1 MSEPPRPAETSLE
14 GKPRS
19 AKILQRTRLETEGI
33 PDYGAEGTPG
43 ARAANTFAQRLK
55 AALLDASERARA
67 GLSMR
72 EDNFFLLL
80 SVIIGLFAGV
90 AVVCFRITID
100 YTRLWLLGSGIDSV
114 TGPGPARVVLVP
126 TLAGLALAFLVQ
138 RVFPRVKGSGVTQT
152 KSAVYIYDGYIPF
165 DTVIGKF
172 LTCALAIGSG
182 QSLGPEDPSLQM
194 GAGIASA
201 LGRRLHL
208 SREKVRLIAP
218 VGAAAGLAA
227 AFNSPITAVLF
238 VIEEVIGT
246 WSAGILGAVVLAAVA
261 AVVVMRLFL
270 GAQPLF
276 QIPPYSMA
284 HSAELLSYAVLGI
297 LGGVTS
303 VIFVKLLRAVLSRA
317 RSLPRWTFYVQP
329 ALAGMAIGLI
339 GLRFP
344 QIMGAGYEYIDQ
356 AMHGQFLWRTLV
368 ALAVLKVLAT
378 TLSISSGA
386 PGGMFAP
393 ALFIGAMVGAAVGT
407 VQHQFFPGAAGPLGA
422 YALVGMGTLF
432 AGFLRAPMTSVFM
445 VLEVSGNY
453 SIILPVIISNTI
465 AYVIGRRFQKS
476 PIFDLMTREEGLD
489 LPSMEEGREQTA
501 LLVENAMRK
510 PVGLILKASDTVAD
524 GVSRLADM
532 TDDPVL
538 VSYDNGRW
546 TLVHK
551 NVLQD
556 AAKSGKGAQPLSRV
570 LPGGRLPRLHS
581 DQSLDLALR
590 LMRDAAFLPVVH
602 RADARHLVGLL
613 SLDDILAAYRRASI
627 IKSSAV
633 E

>member
-1 MSEPPRPAETSLE
+1 MSQPPRPDEKSQRE
-14 GKPRS
+14 PWS
-19 AKILQRTRLETEGI
+19 APSLQRTEVTTEDLPDSAPAGHSIEGVPLTLRL
-33 PDYGAEGTPG
+33 
-43 ARAANTFAQRLK
+43 QVS
-55 AALLDASERARA
+55 AALRDLFERARA

-80 SVIIGLFAGV
+80 SVIIGLFAGL
-90 AVVCFRITID
+90 AVVCFRISID
-100 YTRLWLLGSGIDSV
+100 YTRLWLLGSGIS
-114 TGPGPARVVLVP
+114 PGPVRVVLVP
-126 TLAGLALAFLVQ
+126 TAAGLLLAFLVL
-138 RVFPRVKGSGVTQT
+138 RIFPRVRGSGVTQT

-227 AFNSPITAVLF
+227 AFNAPIAAVLF

-261 AVVVMRLFL
+261 AAVVMRLFL
-270 GAQPLF
+270 GAEPLF

-284 HSAELLSYAVLGI
+284 HPAELLSYAVLGV
-297 LGGVTS
+297 LGGITS
-303 VIFVKLLRAVLSRA
+303 LIFVKLLRLVRA
-317 RSLPRWTFYVQP
+317 RARRLPRWTLYVQP
-329 ALAGMAIGLI
+329 ALAGMIIGGI

-344 QIMGAGYEYIDQ
+344 QIMGAGYEYMDQ

-368 ALAVLKVLAT
+368 ALALLKVLAT
-378 TLSISSGA
+378 SLSISSGA
-386 PGGMFAP
+386 PGGLFAP
-393 ALFIGAMVGAAVGT
+393 ALFVGAMLGSAVGA
-407 VQHQFFPGAAGPLGA
+407 VQHQLFPGAAGPLGA

-453 SIILPVIISNTI
+453 SIILPVIISNAI
-465 AYVIGRRFQKS
+465 AYVIGRRFQET

-489 LPSMEEGREQTA
+489 LPSMEEGREQIA

-510 PVGLILKASDTVAD
+510 PVGLILKASDIVAD
-524 GVSRLADM
+524 AASRLADR
-532 TDDPVL
+532 TEDPLL
-538 VSYDNGRW
+538 VSYETGRW
-546 TLVHK
+546 TLVQK
-551 NVLQD
+551 ALLQD
-556 AAKSGKGAQPLSRV
+556 AVKAGKGGQSLSSI
-570 LPGGRLPRLHS
+570 LLGRLPRLHP

-590 LMRDAAFLPVVH
+590 LIRDAPFLPVVH

-627 IKSSAV
+627 IKSSAA

>member
-1 MSEPPRPAETSLE
+1 MSQPPKSSERPPEREPWGPRTHD
-14 GKPRS
+14 
-19 AKILQRTRLETEGI
+19 RTQIETEDL
-33 PDYGAEGTPG
+33 PDSAVARTFG
-43 ARAANTFAQRLK
+43 ARAASTV
-55 AALLDASERARA
+55 LDAFERARA

-80 SVIIGLFAGV
+80 SVIIGLFAGL
-90 AVVCFRITID
+90 AVVCFRISID
-100 YTRLWLLGSGIDSV
+100 YTRLWLLGSGIN
-114 TGPGPARVVLVP
+114 PGPVRVVLVP
-126 TLAGLALAFLVQ
+126 TVAGLLLAFVVL
-138 RVFPRVKGSGVTQT
+138 RIFPRVRGSGVTQT

-227 AFNSPITAVLF
+227 AFNAPIAAVLF

-270 GAQPLF
+270 GAEPLF

-284 HSAELLSYAVLGI
+284 HASELLSYAALGVLGGI
-297 LGGVTS
+297 TS
-303 VIFVKLLRAVLSRA
+303 LIFVKLLRLTRA
-317 RSLPRWTFYVQP
+317 RTRRLPHWTLYVQP
-329 ALAGMAIGLI
+329 ALAGMIIGGM
-339 GLRFP
+339 GLKFP

-356 AMHGQFLWRTLV
+356 AMHGQFFWRTLV
-368 ALAVLKVLAT
+368 ALALLKVLAT
-378 TLSISSGA
+378 SLSISSGA
-386 PGGMFAP
+386 PGGIFAP
-393 ALFIGAMVGAAVGT
+393 ALFVGAMLGAAVGT

-453 SIILPVIISNTI
+453 SIVLPVILSNAI
-465 AYVIGRRFQKS
+465 AYVIGRRFQET
-476 PIFDLMTREEGLD
+476 PVFDLMTREEGLD

-510 PVGLILKASDTVAD
+510 PVGLILKASDRVSDAA
-524 GVSRLADM
+524 SRLADM
-532 TDDPVL
+532 TEDPLL
-538 VSYDNGRW
+538 VSYHTGRW

-551 NVLQD
+551 SVLQD
-556 AAKSGKGAQPLSRV
+556 ALKAGRGTQPLAQV
-570 LPGGRLPRLHS
+570 LPSGRLPRLHP

-590 LMRDAAFLPVVH
+590 LIRDAPFLPVVH

-627 IKSSAV
+627 IKSSAA

>member
-1 MSEPPRPAETSLE
+1 MSEPQRPNERSPEAE
-14 GKPRS
+14 PRS
-19 AKILQRTRLETEGI
+19 ARNAEQGRVKTEDV
-33 PDYGAEGTPG
+33 PDWSAELPG
-43 ARAANTFAQRLK
+43 EVAKGTFAQRMKTVVLE
-55 AALLDASERARA
+55 ALERARA
-67 GLSMR
+67 GLSVR

-80 SVIIGLFAGV
+80 SVIIGLYAGL
-90 AVVCFRITID
+90 AVVCFRIAID
-100 YTRLWLLGSGIDSV
+100 YTRLWLLGSGINPS
-114 TGPGPARVVLVP
+114 PIRVVLVP
-126 TLAGLALAFLVQ
+126 TVAGLLLAFVML
-138 RVFPRVKGSGVTQT
+138 RIFPRVKGSGVTQT
-152 KSAVYIYDGYIPF
+152 KSAVYVYDGYIPF

-208 SREKVRLIAP
+208 SREKGRLIAP

-227 AFNSPITAVLF
+227 AFNAPIAAVLF

-284 HSAELLSYAVLGI
+284 HPTELLSYATLGVLGGI
-297 LGGVTS
+297 MSL
-303 VIFVKLLRAVLSRA
+303 IFVKLLRWVRA
-317 RSLPRWTFYVQP
+317 RTRRLPRWTLYLQP
-329 ALAGMAIGLI
+329 ALAGTMIGGIGLK
-339 GLRFP
+339 FP
-344 QIMGAGYEYIDQ
+344 QIMGAGYEYMDQ

-368 ALAVLKVLAT
+368 ALAMLKVLAT
-378 TLSISSGA
+378 SLSISSGA

-393 ALFIGAMVGAAVGT
+393 ALFVGAMVGAAVGT
-407 VQHQFFPGAAGPLGA
+407 LQHQFFPGAAGPLGA

-453 SIILPVIISNTI
+453 SIILPVIISNAV
-465 AYVIGRRFQKS
+465 AYVIGRRFQQTA
-476 PIFDLMTREEGLD
+476 IFDLITREEGLD
-489 LPSMEEGREQTA
+489 LPSMEEGREQTT

-510 PVGLILKASDTVAD
+510 PVGLILKASDSVAD
-524 GVSRLADM
+524 AYSRLGDM
-532 TDDPVL
+532 MEDPLL
-538 VSYDNGRW
+538 VSYDTGRW
-546 TLVHK
+546 TLVYK
-551 NVLQD
+551 SALQD
-556 AAKSGKGAQPLSRV
+556 VARAGKGGQPLSQV
-570 LPGGRLPRLHS
+570 LPSSGRLPRLHP

-590 LMRDAAFLPVVH
+590 LIRDAPFLPVVH

-627 IKSSAV
+627 IKSGAV

>member
-1 MSEPPRPAETSLE
+1 ML
-14 GKPRS
+14 
-19 AKILQRTRLETEGI
+19 
-33 PDYGAEGTPG
+33 
-43 ARAANTFAQRLK
+43 
-55 AALLDASERARA
+55 
-67 GLSMR
+67 
-72 EDNFFLLL
+72 
-80 SVIIGLFAGV
+80 
-90 AVVCFRITID
+90 RI
-100 YTRLWLLGSGIDSV
+100 
-114 TGPGPARVVLVP
+114 
-126 TLAGLALAFLVQ
+126 
-138 RVFPRVKGSGVTQT
+138 FPRVKGSGVTQT
-152 KSAVYIYDGYIPF
+152 KSAVYIYDGYISF

-208 SREKVRLIAP
+208 SREKGRLIAP

-227 AFNSPITAVLF
+227 AFNAPITAVLF

-284 HSAELLSYAVLGI
+284 HPTELFSYAALGVLGGI
-297 LGGVTS
+297 MSL
-303 VIFVKLLRAVLSRA
+303 IFVKLLRWVRA
-317 RSLPRWTFYVQP
+317 RTRRLPRWTLYLQP
-329 ALAGMAIGLI
+329 ALAGMMIGGIGLK
-339 GLRFP
+339 FP
-344 QIMGAGYEYIDQ
+344 QIMGAGYEYMDQ

-368 ALAVLKVLAT
+368 ALALLKVLAT
-378 TLSISSGA
+378 SLSISSGA

-393 ALFIGAMVGAAVGT
+393 ALFVGAMVGAAVGT
-407 VQHQFFPGAAGPLGA
+407 LQHQFFPGAAGPLGA

-453 SIILPVIISNTI
+453 SIIVPVIISNAI
-465 AYVIGRRFQKS
+465 AYVIGRRFQQTA
-476 PIFDLMTREEGLD
+476 IFDLMTREEGLD
-489 LPSMEEGREQTA
+489 LPSMEEGREQTT

-510 PVGLILKASDTVAD
+510 PAGLILKASDLVAD
-524 GVSRLADM
+524 AYSRLGDM
-532 TDDPVL
+532 TEDPLL
-538 VSYDNGRW
+538 VSYDTGRW

-551 NVLQD
+551 SALQD
-556 AAKSGKGAQPLSRV
+556 AARAGKGGQPLSQI
-570 LPGGRLPRLHS
+570 LTSGRLPRLHP

-590 LMRDAAFLPVVH
+590 LNPEV
-602 RADARHLVGLL
+602 
-613 SLDDILAAYRRASI
+613 DIFYIDTGFFFPETHTLIERLQQHYQRYHQQGGQPQQPPPAPPQQQP
-627 IKSSAV
+627 
-633 E
+633 

>member
-1 MSEPPRPAETSLE
+1 MSEPRRPERSPEPEAWSERSSEERQVRTEDIPGWNSELPSEPGKSNLAE
-14 GKPRS
+14 R
-19 AKILQRTRLETEGI
+19 I
-33 PDYGAEGTPG
+33 
-43 ARAANTFAQRLK
+43 RAAV
-55 AALLDASERARA
+55 LDASERARA

-80 SVIIGLFAGV
+80 SVIIGLFAGL
-90 AVVCFRITID
+90 AVVCFRIAID
-100 YTRLWLLGSGIDSV
+100 YTRLWLLGSGIN
-114 TGPGPARVVLVP
+114 PGPVRVVLVP
-126 TLAGLALAFLVQ
+126 TLVGLLLAVIVL

-165 DTVIGKF
+165 NTVIGKF

-227 AFNSPITAVLF
+227 AFNAPIAAVLF

-246 WSAGILGAVVLAAVA
+246 WSAGILGAVVLAAVS

-270 GAQPLF
+270 GAAPLF

-284 HSAELLSYAVLGI
+284 HPGELLSYAVLGVA
-297 LGGVTS
+297 GGITS
-303 VIFVKLLRAVLSRA
+303 LIFVKLMRWVRRRA
-317 RSLPRWTFYVQP
+317 RRLPRWSLYIQP
-329 ALAGMAIGLI
+329 ALAGMVIGAI

-344 QIMGAGYEYIDQ
+344 QIMGAGYEYMDQ

-368 ALAVLKVLAT
+368 ALALLKVLGT
-378 TLSISSGA
+378 TLSISSGT
-386 PGGMFAP
+386 PGGIFAP
-393 ALFIGAMVGAAVGT
+393 ALFVGAMVGAAVGT

-453 SIILPVIISNTI
+453 SIILPVIISNAI
-465 AYVIGRRFQKS
+465 AYVIGRRFQET

-524 GVSRLADM
+524 AISRLADM
-532 TDDPVL
+532 TEDPLL
-538 VSYDNGRW
+538 VSYDTGRW

-551 NVLQD
+551 STLQD
-556 AAKSGKGAQPLSRV
+556 ALKTGRGAQRLAAV
-570 LPGGRLPRLHS
+570 LPSGRLPRLHA

-590 LMRDAAFLPVVH
+590 LIRDAPFLPVVH

-627 IKSSAV
+627 IKSGAAD
-633 E
+633 

>member
-1 MSEPPRPAETSLE
+1 MPTGLPRESGRWSERNSEHGSVGAEEPPEWHELPPDSGGGNVSRRMRVAL
-14 GKPRS
+14 
-19 AKILQRTRLETEGI
+19 LET
-33 PDYGAEGTPG
+33 
-43 ARAANTFAQRLK
+43 F
-55 AALLDASERARA
+55 ERARA

-80 SVIIGLFAGV
+80 SVIIGLFAGL
-90 AVVCFRITID
+90 AVVCFRIAID
-100 YTRLWLLGSGIDSV
+100 YTRLWLLGSGIN
-114 TGPGPARVVLVP
+114 PGPVRIVLVP
-126 TLAGLALAFLVQ
+126 VLAGIVVAFVVL
-138 RVFPRVKGSGVTQT
+138 RIFPRVKGSGVTQT

-172 LTCALAIGSG
+172 FTCALAIGSG

-227 AFNSPITAVLF
+227 AFNAPIAAVLF

-246 WSAGILGAVVLAAVA
+246 WSAGILGAVVLAAVGSA
-261 AVVVMRLFL
+261 VVMRLFL

-276 QIPPYSMA
+276 QIPAYSMTHA
-284 HSAELLSYAVLGI
+284 SELLSYAVLGI
-297 LGGVTS
+297 IGGIAS
-303 VIFVKLLRAVLSRA
+303 LIFVKLLRSVRA
-317 RSLPRWTFYVQP
+317 IARRLPRWTLYVQP
-329 ALAGMAIGLI
+329 AIAGLIIGGIGLK
-339 GLRFP
+339 FP
-344 QIMGAGYEYIDQ
+344 QIMGAGYEYMDQ
-356 AMHGQFLWRTLV
+356 AMHGQFLWRTLL
-368 ALAVLKVLAT
+368 ALALLKVFAT
-378 TLSISSGA
+378 SLSISSGA

-393 ALFIGAMVGAAVGT
+393 TLFIGAMVGAAVGT
-407 VQHQFFPGAAGPLGA
+407 VQHYLFPMAAGPVGA

-432 AGFLRAPMTSVFM
+432 AGFLRVPMTSVFM

-465 AYVIGRRFQKS
+465 AYVIGRRFQET
-476 PIFDLMTREEGLD
+476 PIFDVMTREEGLD

-510 PVGLILKASDTVAD
+510 PVGVILKGSDTVAD
-524 GVSRLADM
+524 AVSRLADM
-532 TDDPVL
+532 AEDPQL

-551 NVLQD
+551 GNLQD
-556 AAKSGKGAQPLSRV
+556 AAKAGKGGHTIAQV
-570 LPGGRLPRLHS
+570 APGGRLPRLHP

-590 LMRDAAFLPVVH
+590 LIRDSPFLPVVH
-602 RADARHLVGLL
+602 RADARRLVGLL
-613 SLDDILAAYRRASI
+613 SLDDILASYRRASI
-627 IKSSAV
+627 IKSGAG

>member
-1 MSEPPRPAETSLE
+1 
-14 GKPRS
+14 
-19 AKILQRTRLETEGI
+19 
-33 PDYGAEGTPG
+33 
-43 ARAANTFAQRLK
+43 LK
-55 AALLDASERARA
+55 AAVLDALERARA
-67 GLSMR
+67 ALSMR

-80 SVIIGLFAGV
+80 SVIIGLFAGL
-90 AVVCFRITID
+90 AVVCFRIAID
-100 YTRLWLLGSGIDSV
+100 FTRLSLLGSGVS
-114 TGPGPARVVLVP
+114 PGPLRIVLVP
-126 TLAGLALAFLVQ
+126 TLAGLLLAFMVQ
-138 RVFPRVKGSGVTQT
+138 RIFPRVKGSGVTQT

-165 DTVIGKF
+165 NTVIGKF
-172 LTCALAIGSG
+172 ITCALAIGSG

-208 SREKVRLIAP
+208 SRGKVRLIAP

-227 AFNSPITAVLF
+227 AFNAPISAVLF

-270 GAQPLF
+270 GSEPLF

-284 HSAELLSYAVLGI
+284 YSAELISYAVLGVF
-297 LGGVTS
+297 GGITS
-303 VIFVKLLRAVLSRA
+303 LIFVKLLRWVVARA
-317 RSLPRWTFYVQP
+317 RRMPRWTLYIQP

-339 GLRFP
+339 GLKFP

-368 ALAVLKVLAT
+368 ALALLKVLAT

-393 ALFIGAMVGAAVGT
+393 TLFIGGMVGAAVGT
-407 VQHQFFPGAAGPLGA
+407 AQHHFFPNVGVSLGA

-432 AGFLRAPMTSVFM
+432 AGFMRAPMTSVFM

-453 SIILPVIISNTI
+453 SIILPVMISNAI
-465 AYVIGRRFQKS
+465 AYVIGRRFQET
-476 PIFDLMTREEGLD
+476 PIFDFMTREEGLD
-489 LPSMEEGREQTA
+489 LPSMEEGREQTN

-524 GVSRLADM
+524 ASSRLADM
-532 TDDPVL
+532 TEDTLL
-538 VSYDNGRW
+538 VSYDTGRW
-546 TLVHK
+546 TLVQK
-551 NVLQD
+551 SALLD
-556 AAKSGKGAQPLSRV
+556 AARAGKGTQTLSQI
-570 LPGGRLPRLHS
+570 LPSGRLPRLHA

-590 LMRDAAFLPVVH
+590 LMRDAQFLPVVH

>member
-1 MSEPPRPAETSLE
+1 MSESERPSERSPEAEPWSARHTEQPQVKTEDAPE
-14 GKPRS
+14 GGSETPSGAPKDN
-19 AKILQRTRLETEGI
+19 LVQRM
-33 PDYGAEGTPG
+33 
-43 ARAANTFAQRLK
+43 K
-55 AALLDASERARA
+55 AAVLDALERARA

-80 SVIIGLFAGV
+80 SVIIGLFSGL
-90 AVVCFRITID
+90 AVVCFRIAID
-100 YTRLWLLGSGIDSV
+100 YTRLWLLGSGIN
-114 TGPGPARVVLVP
+114 PGPLRVVLVP
-126 TLAGLALAFLVQ
+126 TVAGLLLAFIVL
-138 RVFPRVKGSGVTQT
+138 RVFPRVRGSGVAQT

-165 DTVIGKF
+165 NTVIGKF

-208 SREKVRLIAP
+208 SRERVRLIAP

-227 AFNSPITAVLF
+227 AFNAPISAVLF

-270 GAQPLF
+270 GAEPLF
-276 QIPPYSMA
+276 QVPPYSMA
-284 HSAELLSYAVLGI
+284 HATELLSYAVLGVV
-297 LGGVTS
+297 GGIMS
-303 VIFVKLLRAVLSRA
+303 LIFVKLLRWVRGRA
-317 RSLPRWTFYVQP
+317 RQMPRWTLYIQP
-329 ALAGMAIGLI
+329 ALAGMAIGFI

-368 ALAVLKVLAT
+368 ALALLKVLAT
-378 TLSISSGA
+378 SLSISSGA

-393 ALFIGAMVGAAVGT
+393 TLFIGAMAGAAVGT
-407 VQHQFFPGAAGPLGA
+407 VQHHFFPNLAGPLGA

-453 SIILPVIISNTI
+453 SIILPVIISNAI
-465 AYVIGRRFQKS
+465 AYVIGRRFQET
-476 PIFDLMTREEGLD
+476 PIFDVMTREEGLD

-510 PVGLILKASDTVAD
+510 PVGLILKAGDTVAD
-524 GVSRLADM
+524 ACSRLADM
-532 TDDPVL
+532 TEDPLL

-551 NVLQD
+551 SALLD
-556 AAKSGKGAQPLSRV
+556 AAKAGKGARLLSQV
-570 LPGGRLPRLHS
+570 LPSGRLPRLHA

-590 LMRDAAFLPVVH
+590 LMRDSPFLPVVH
-602 RADARHLVGLL
+602 RADARRLVGLL
-613 SLDDILAAYRRASI
+613 SLDDVLAAYRRASI

>member
-1 MSEPPRPAETSLE
+1 MSEPPGPTEKSAESEPWSAQSNKPDVKTE
-14 GKPRS
+14 EVPEWNPVPVGK
-19 AKILQRTRLETEGI
+19 AGK
-33 PDYGAEGTPG
+33 GALAERIKDGV
-43 ARAANTFAQRLK
+43 
-55 AALLDASERARA
+55 LDASERARA
-67 GLSMR
+67 ALSMR

-80 SVIIGLFAGV
+80 SVIIGLFAGL
-90 AVVCFRITID
+90 AVVCFRISID
-100 YTRLWLLGSGIDSV
+100 YTRLELFGSGIN
-114 TGPGPARVVLVP
+114 PGAARVVLVP
-126 TLAGLALAFLVQ
+126 ALAGLLLAFVVL
-138 RVFPRVKGSGVTQT
+138 RIFPRVRGSGVTQT

-165 DTVIGKF
+165 ATVIGKF

-208 SREKVRLIAP
+208 SRERVRLIAP

-227 AFNSPITAVLF
+227 AFNAPISAVLF

-246 WSAGILGAVVLAAVA
+246 WSAGILGAVVLSAVA

-270 GAQPLF
+270 GAEPLF
-276 QIPPYSMA
+276 QVPPYSMA
-284 HSAELLSYAVLGI
+284 HATELLSYAVLGVI
-297 LGGVTS
+297 GGITS
-303 VIFVKLLRAVLSRA
+303 LIFAKLLPWVRA
-317 RSLPRWTFYVQP
+317 RARRLPRWSLYIQP
-329 ALAGMAIGLI
+329 ALAGMIIGSI
-339 GLRFP
+339 GIRFP
-344 QIMGAGYEYIDQ
+344 QIMGAGYDYMDQ

-368 ALAVLKVLAT
+368 ALALLKVLAT
-378 TLSISSGA
+378 TLSISSGT
-386 PGGMFAP
+386 PGGVFAP
-393 ALFIGAMVGAAVGT
+393 TLFIGGMVGAAVGT
-407 VQHQFFPGAAGPLGA
+407 AQHQFFPSLSGSLGA

-453 SIILPVIISNTI
+453 SIILPVIISNAI
-465 AYVIGRRFQKS
+465 AYVIGRRFQET

-510 PVGLILKASDTVAD
+510 PVGLILKASDSVAD
-524 GVSRLADM
+524 ACSRLADM
-532 TDDPVL
+532 TDDQLL
-538 VSYDNGRW
+538 VSYNTGRW

-551 NVLQD
+551 STLRD
-556 AAKSGKGAQPLSRV
+556 ATRAGKGRQPLSQV
-570 LPGGRLPRLHS
+570 LPSGRLPRLHP

-590 LMRDAAFLPVVH
+590 LMRDAPFLPVVH
-602 RADARHLVGLL
+602 RADPRHLVGLL
-613 SLDDILAAYRRASI
+613 SLDDILDAYRRASI
-627 IKSSAV
+627 LKSGAV

>member
-1 MSEPPRPAETSLE
+1 MSEPLRPTETSPE

-19 AKILQRTRLETEGI
+19 ARNSDRTQVETEELPNSSGGSTSGG
-33 PDYGAEGTPG
+33 P
-43 ARAANTFAQRLK
+43 AASAFAQRVK
-55 AALLDASERARA
+55 AAVLDALERARA

-80 SVIIGLFAGV
+80 SVIIGLFAGL
-90 AVVCFRITID
+90 AVVCFRISID
-100 YTRLWLLGSGIDSV
+100 YTRLWLLGSGIS
-114 TGPGPARVVLVP
+114 PGPVRIVLVP
-126 TLAGLALAFLVQ
+126 TLAGLVLAFVVM

-208 SREKVRLIAP
+208 SRARVRLIAP

-227 AFNSPITAVLF
+227 AFNSPIAAVLF

-261 AVVVMRLFL
+261 AAVVMRLFL
-270 GAQPLF
+270 GAEPLF
-276 QIPPYSMA
+276 QIPPYSIA
-284 HSAELLSYAVLGI
+284 RPAELLTYGVLGV
-297 LGGVTS
+297 LGGITS
-303 VIFVKLLRAVLSRA
+303 LIFVKLMRWVRA
-317 RSLPRWTFYVQP
+317 RASRLPRWSLYVQP
-329 ALAGMAIGLI
+329 ALAGMIIGGIGLK
-339 GLRFP
+339 FP
-344 QIMGAGYEYIDQ
+344 QIMGAGYEYMDQ

-368 ALAVLKVLAT
+368 ALALLKVLAT
-378 TLSISSGA
+378 SLSISSGA

-393 ALFIGAMVGAAVGT
+393 ALFVGAMVGAAVGT

-445 VLEVSGNY
+445 VLEISGNY
-453 SIILPVIISNTI
+453 SIILPVIISNAI
-465 AYVIGRRFQKS
+465 AYVIGRRFQKT

-489 LPSMEEGREQTA
+489 LPSMEEGREQTT

-510 PVGLILKASDTVAD
+510 PAGLILKASDSVAD
-524 GVSRLADM
+524 ACSRLADVSE
-532 TDDPVL
+532 DPLL
-538 VSYDNGRW
+538 VSYDTGRW
-546 TLVHK
+546 TLVQK
-551 NVLQD
+551 NALLD
-556 AAKSGKGAQPLSRV
+556 AARAGKGAQPLSQV
-570 LPGGRLPRLHS
+570 LPSGRLPRLHA

-590 LMRDAAFLPVVH
+590 LMRDAPFLPVVH
-602 RADARHLVGLL
+602 RADARRLVGLL
-613 SLDDILAAYRRASI
+613 SLGDILAAYRRASI
-627 IKSSAV
+627 IKSGAA